1 MVAGVG
7 IGIHA
12 NAAVKNRV
20 NDEEKLE
27 AKDVNPGT
35 TALDREDFKRNKNR
49 RILTTASN
57 RHLERKIRSV
67 NSFSYFISSQKA

>member
-20 NDEEKLE
+20 NDEEKPE

-35 TALDREDFKRNKNR
+35 TALNREDFKGNKNR

-67 NSFSYFISSQKA
+67 NSFSYFISSQEA